1 MPLRPR
7 LTRAPNGRGKVAL
20 VLAGGAARG
29 AYEVGVVQ
37 HILEDVARDIGRDP
51 PLDILC
57 GTSVGALNTCG
68 LAAFADYPRARA
80 RRLVDVWSHLSID
93 RVLSID
99 RGELFALMRSII
111 GRPPHV
117 APDAQHGVG
126 LVDPSAIE
134 RLITDAVPFARIQ
147 QHLDAGLLSAVTV
160 TATHIGS
167 GRTVVFVAQRG
178 PLASNWSTDPTMIG
192 AKVFLE
198 PVHALASA
206 AIPVLF
212 PAVRVDGEFYCDGGL
227 RQNVPLSPA
236 RRLGA
241 DGLIVVSPRY
251 LPLPQ
256 PDDAEIRANE
266 QAFPGPLFLL
276 GKTLNALLLDRL
288 DSDIDRLRRINQ
300 ILEAGCRRYG
310 PHFLDDINEAMGSPP
325 GKQGMRPLATVLV
338 RASEDLGKLAAEF
351 VRAPSFLQRNRGV
364 LGRLMRRMADAEG
377 RSQADFLSY
386 LLFDGEYARELIA
399 LGRRDARR
407 QHEELCTFFND
418 LAPPNAPAAPPAA

>member
-1 MPLRPR
+1 MGPMPLRPR
-7 LTRAPNGRGKVAL
+7 MACAPNGRGKVAL

-37 HILEDVARDIGRDP
+37 HILEEVARDLGRDP

-80 RRLVDVWSHLSID
+80 RRLVDVWSHLTID

-99 RGELFALMRSII
+99 RGELFALMRALI
-111 GRPPHV
+111 GRPPPISPT
-117 APDAQHGVG
+117 AEHGVG

-134 RLITDAVPFARIQ
+134 RLITEAVPFARIQ
-147 QHLDAGLLSAVTV
+147 QHLDAGILSAVTV
-160 TATHIGS
+160 TATHVGS
-167 GRTVVFVAQRG
+167 GRTVVFVAQKELLG
-178 PLASNWSTDPTMIG
+178 ANWSTDPTMLG
-192 AKVFLE
+192 EKVLLQ

-206 AIPVLF
+206 AIPLLF
-212 PAVRVDGEFYCDGGL
+212 PPVRVGGEFYCDGGL

-241 DGLIVVSPRY
+241 DGIVVVSPRY
-251 LPLPQ
+251 LPQHQ
-256 PDDAEIRANE
+256 PAVPELRANE

-288 DSDIDRLRRINQ
+288 DSDIDRLRRINK
-300 ILEAGCRRYG
+300 ILEAGCHRYG
-310 PHFLDDINEAMGSPP
+310 EHFLDEINEAMGLSP
-325 GKQGMRPLATVLV
+325 GKQGMRPLSTVLV
-338 RASEDLGKLAAEF
+338 RASEDIGKLSAEF

-364 LGRLMRRMADAEG
+364 IGRLMRRMADAEG
-377 RSQADFLSY
+377 TSQADLLSY

-407 QHEELCTFFND
+407 QHEELCAFFD
-418 LAPPNAPAAPPAA
+418 QVAPST

>member
-7 LTRAPNGRGKVAL
+7 ATSAQPGRGRVAL

-37 HILEDVARDIGRDP
+37 HILEDVARDLGRDP

-80 RRLVDVWSHLSID
+80 RRLVEVWSQLTID
-93 RVLSID
+93 RVLAVE

-111 GRPPHV
+111 GRPPHLG
-117 APDAQHGVG
+117 PDAQHGVG
-126 LVDPSAIE
+126 LVDPTAIE
-134 RLITDAVPFARIQ
+134 KLITDAVPFARIQ
-147 QHLDAGLLSAVTV
+147 QHLDAGLLAAVTV
-160 TATHIGS
+160 TATHVGS
-167 GRTVVFVAQRG
+167 GRTVVFIAQKE
-178 PLASNWSTDPTMIG
+178 PLVDNWSTDPTMVG
-192 AKVFLE
+192 RKVMLQ

-241 DGLIVVSPRY
+241 DGIIVVSPRY

-256 PDDAEIRANE
+256 PDVEQMRANE
-266 QAFPGPLFLL
+266 ESFPGPLFLL

-288 DSDIDRLRRINQ
+288 DSDIDRLRRINA

-310 PHFLDDINEAMGSPP
+310 ASFLTEINEAMGSPP
-325 GKQGMRPLATVLV
+325 GKLSLRPLNTVLV
-338 RASEDLGKLAAEF
+338 RASEDIGRLSAEF
-351 VRAPSFLQRNRGV
+351 VRSPGFQQRNRGV

-377 RSQADFLSY
+377 PAEADLLSY
-386 LLFDGEYARELIA
+386 LLFDGEYAHQLIA
-399 LGRRDARR
+399 LGRADARR
-407 QHEELCTFFND
+407 QHDELCAFFD
-418 LAPPNAPAAPPAA
+418 AVSPPA

>member
-7 LTRAPNGRGKVAL
+7 IACAPNGRGKVAL

-57 GTSVGALNTCG
+57 GTSVGALNTCS

-80 RRLVDVWSHLSID
+80 RRLVDVWSHLTID
-93 RVLSID
+93 RVLSIE
-99 RGELFALMRSII
+99 RGELFALARSII
-111 GRPPHV
+111 GRPPHIS
-117 APDAQHGVG
+117 PDAQRGVG

-147 QHLDAGLLSAVTV
+147 QHLDAGILSAVTV

-167 GRTVVFVAQRG
+167 GRTVVFVAQKE
-178 PLASNWSTDPTMIG
+178 PLNDNWSTDPTMIG
-192 AKVFLE
+192 EKVLLQ

-241 DGLIVVSPRY
+241 DGILVVSPRY
-251 LPLPQ
+251 LPLAK
-256 PDDAEIRANE
+256 PDAPEMRANE
-266 QAFPGPLFLL
+266 DAFPGPLFLL

-288 DSDIDRLRRINQ
+288 DSDIDRLRRINK
-300 ILEAGCRRYG
+300 ILEAGCRVYG
-310 PHFLDDINEAMGSPP
+310 PHFLEQLNDAMGAPP
-325 GKQGMRPLATVLV
+325 GKQGMRTLSTVLV
-338 RASEDLGKLAAEF
+338 RASADLGKLAGEF
-351 VRAPSFLQRNRGV
+351 VRAPSFSQRNPGI

-377 RSQADFLSY
+377 SSQADLLSY
-386 LLFDGEYARELIA
+386 LLFDGDYARELIA
-399 LGRRDARR
+399 LGRRDAQR
-407 QHEELCTFFND
+407 QHEELCGFFNEM
-418 LAPPNAPAAPPAA
+418 APATPAA

>member
-1 MPLRPR
+1 MPLRHR
-7 LTRAPNGRGKVAL
+7 TACAPNGRGKVAL

-29 AYEVGVVQ
+29 AYEVGVIQ
-37 HILEDVARDIGRDP
+37 HVLEDVARDLGRDP

-68 LAAFADYPRARA
+68 LAAFADYPRARV
-80 RRLVDVWSHLSID
+80 RRLVDVWSHLTID
-93 RVLSID
+93 RVLSVD
-99 RGELFALMRSII
+99 RGELFTLARSLL
-111 GRPPHV
+111 GRPPHLG
-117 APDAQHGVG
+117 PDAQHGIG
-126 LVDPSAIE
+126 LVDPTAIE
-134 RLITDAVPFARIQ
+134 KLITEAVPFSRIQ

-167 GRTVVFVAQRG
+167 GRTVVFIAQRAA
-178 PLASNWSTDPTMIG
+178 LSSSWSTDPTMIG
-192 AKVFLE
+192 EKVILE

-212 PAVRVDGEFYCDGGL
+212 PAVRVGAEFYCDGGL

-241 DGLIVVSPRY
+241 DGMLVVSPRH
-251 LPLPQ
+251 LPLAR
-256 PDDAEIRANE
+256 PDEPEIRANE
-266 QAFPGPLFLL
+266 EAFPSPLFLL

-288 DSDIDRLRRINQ
+288 DSDIDRLRRINM
-300 ILEAGCRRYG
+300 ILEAGCRTFG
-310 PHFLDDINEAMGSPP
+310 ENFLDQINAAMGNPP

-351 VRAPSFLQRNRGV
+351 VREPSFLQRNPGIV
-364 LGRLMRRMADAEG
+364 GRLMRRMADAEG
-377 RSQADFLSY
+377 ASQADLLSY
-386 LLFDGEYARELIA
+386 ILFDGEYARELIA

-407 QHEELCTFFND
+407 QHQELCAFFD
-418 LAPPNAPAAPPAA
+418 QLAPPPA

>member
-1 MPLRPR
+1 M
-7 LTRAPNGRGKVAL
+7 TCAPNGRGKIAL

-37 HILEDVARDIGRDP
+37 HILEDVARDLGRDP

-57 GTSVGALNTCG
+57 GTSVGALNTCA

-80 RRLVDVWSHLSID
+80 RRLVDVWSHLTIE

-99 RGELFALMRSII
+99 RGELFTLMRSVI
-111 GRPPHV
+111 GRPPHI

-126 LVDPSAIE
+126 LVNPSAIE
-134 RLITDAVPFARIQ
+134 RLMTDAVPFSRIQ
-147 QHLDAGLLSAVTV
+147 QHLDAHLLSAVTV
-160 TATHIGS
+160 TATHVGS
-167 GRTVVFVAQRG
+167 GRTIVFVAQKDSLG
-178 PLASNWSTDPTMIG
+178 VNWSTDPTMTG
-192 AKVFLE
+192 EKVLLE

-206 AIPVLF
+206 AIPIIF
-212 PAVRVDGEFYCDGGL
+212 PAVRVGGEFYCDGGL

-241 DGLIVVSPRY
+241 DGILVVSPRY
-251 LPLPQ
+251 LPLAK
-256 PDDAEIRANE
+256 PDAPDVRANE
-266 QAFPGPLFLL
+266 EAFPGPLFLL

-288 DSDIDRLRRINQ
+288 DSDIDRLRRINK

-310 PHFLDDINEAMGSPP
+310 AEFLEEINESMGIPP

-338 RASEDLGKLAAEF
+338 RASEDLGKLAGEF

-377 RSQADFLSY
+377 GSQPDLLSY

-407 QHEELCTFFND
+407 QHEELCAFFND
-418 LAPPNAPAAPPAA
+418 VAPATGA

>member
-1 MPLRPR
+1 M
-7 LTRAPNGRGKVAL
+7 TCAPNGRSKVAL

-37 HILEDVARDIGRDP
+37 HILEDVARDLGRDP

-80 RRLVDVWSHLSID
+80 RRLVDVWSHLTID

-99 RGELFALMRSII
+99 RSELFTLLRSLI
-111 GRPPHV
+111 GRPPTL
-117 APDAQHGVG
+117 APDARHGIG
-126 LVDPSAIE
+126 LVDPTAIE

-147 QHLDAGLLSAVTV
+147 QHLDAGILSAVTV

-167 GRTVVFVAQRG
+167 GRTVVFVAQKD
-178 PLASNWSTDPTMIG
+178 PLADRWSTDPTMIG
-192 AKVFLE
+192 EKVLLQ

-206 AIPVLF
+206 AIPLLF
-212 PAVRVDGEFYCDGGL
+212 PAVRVGSQFYCDGGL

-251 LPLPQ
+251 LPELPG
-256 PDDAEIRANE
+256 DVEMRANE
-266 QAFPGPLFLL
+266 EAFPSPLFLL
-276 GKTLNALLLDRL
+276 GKTLNALLLDRI
-288 DSDIDRLRRINQ
+288 DSDLDRLRRINT
-300 ILEAGCRRYG
+300 ILEAGCSHYG
-310 PHFLDDINEAMGSPP
+310 PHFLDEINQAMGNPP
-325 GKQGMRPLATVLV
+325 GKSGLRPLATVLV
-338 RASEDLGKLAAEF
+338 RASEDLGRLATEF
-351 VRAPSFLQRNRGV
+351 VRAPSFLKRNPGV
-364 LGRLMRRMADAEG
+364 IGRLMRRMADNEG
-377 RSQADFLSY
+377 QQQSDLLSY

-407 QHEELCTFFND
+407 QHQELCAFFD
-418 LAPPNAPAAPPAA
+418 QVAPPR

>member
-1 MPLRPR
+1 MPSSSRTPC
-7 LTRAPNGRGKVAL
+7 APDGRGKVAL

-37 HILEDVARDIGRDP
+37 HILEDVARDLGRDP

-80 RRLVDVWSHLSID
+80 RRLVDVWSPLTID

-111 GRPPHV
+111 GRPPAV
-117 APDAQHGVG
+117 DPTATHGVG

-134 RLITDAVPFARIQ
+134 QLITDAVPFARIQ

-160 TATHIGS
+160 TATHVGS
-167 GRTVVFVAQRG
+167 GRTVVFVAQKG
-178 PLASNWSTDPTMIG
+178 PLAANWSTDPTMIG
-192 AKVFLE
+192 EKVELQ

-212 PAVRVDGEFYCDGGL
+212 PAVRVDGQFYCDGGL

-241 DGLIVVSPRY
+241 DGIVVVSPRY
-251 LPLPQ
+251 LPLAR
-256 PDDAEIRANE
+256 PDAPEVQANE
-266 QAFPGPLFLL
+266 AAFPGPLFLL

-288 DSDIDRLRRINQ
+288 DSDLDRLRRINK
-300 ILEAGCRRYG
+300 ILEAGCRTYG
-310 PHFLDDINEAMGSPP
+310 EHFLDDINEAMGTPR
-325 GKQGMRPLATVLV
+325 GGQGLRPLKTILV
-338 RASEDLGKLAAEF
+338 RASEDLGQLAAEF
-351 VRAPSFLQRNRGV
+351 VRAPSFTQRNRGV
-364 LGRLMRRMADAEG
+364 LGRLMRRMAEAEG
-377 RSQADFLSY
+377 RGQADFLSY

-407 QHEELCTFFND
+407 QHDELCAFFNE
-418 LAPPNAPAAPPAA
+418 LSPAPSPTL

>member
-1 MPLRPR
+1 MLSPSH
-7 LTRAPNGRGKVAL
+7 TACAPVGRGKIAL

-37 HILEDVARDIGRDP
+37 HILEDVARDLGRDP

-111 GRPPHV
+111 GRPPPIDPN
-117 APDAQHGVG
+117 ATHGIG

-134 RLITDAVPFARIQ
+134 QLITDAVPFARIQ
-147 QHLDAGLLSAVTV
+147 ENIDAGTLSAVTV

-167 GRTVVFVAQRG
+167 GRTIVFIAQKDA
-178 PLASNWSTDPTMIG
+178 LAANWSTDPTMIG
-192 AKVFLE
+192 EKVLLQ

-212 PAVRVDGEFYCDGGL
+212 PAVRVDGDFYCDGGL

-241 DGLIVVSPRY
+241 DGIVVVSPRY
-251 LPLPQ
+251 LPLPK
-256 PDDAEIRANE
+256 PDAPEVHANE
-266 QAFPGPLFLL
+266 AAFPGPLFLL

-288 DSDIDRLRRINQ
+288 DSDLDRLRRINK
-300 ILEAGCRRYG
+300 ILDAGCRTYG
-310 PHFLDDINEAMGSPP
+310 PKFLDEINAAMGTP
-325 GKQGMRPLATVLV
+325 GGSGMRPLKTVLV

-351 VRAPSFLQRNRGV
+351 VRAPSFTQRNRGV
-364 LGRLMRRMADAEG
+364 LGRLMRRMAEAEG

-407 QHEELCTFFND
+407 QHEELCAFFNE
-418 LAPPNAPAAPPAA
+418 LSPPPAAAL

>member
-7 LTRAPNGRGKVAL
+7 MTCAPTGRGKVAL

-37 HILEDVARDIGRDP
+37 HILEDVARDLGRDP

-80 RRLVDVWSHLSID
+80 RRLVDVWSHLTID

-99 RGELFALMRSII
+99 RGELFALMRAII
-111 GRPPHV
+111 GRPP
-117 APDAQHGVG
+117 AISPDAQHGVG

-167 GRTVVFVAQRG
+167 GRTVVFVAQKD
-178 PLASNWSTDPTMIG
+178 PLGDNWSSDPTMIG
-192 AKVFLE
+192 EKVLLE

-206 AIPVLF
+206 AIPLLF
-212 PAVRVDGEFYCDGGL
+212 PAVRVGGEFYCDGGL

-241 DGLIVVSPRY
+241 DGILVVSPRY
-251 LPLPQ
+251 LPLAK
-256 PDDAEIRANE
+256 PDAPEMQANE
-266 QAFPGPLFLL
+266 EAFPGPLFLL
-276 GKTLNALLLDRL
+276 GKTLNALLLDRI
-288 DSDIDRLRRINQ
+288 DSDIDRLRRINK
-300 ILEAGCRRYG
+300 ILEAGCRVYG
-310 PHFLDDINEAMGSPP
+310 AHFLDDINTAMGVAP

-338 RASEDLGKLAAEF
+338 RASEDLGKLAGEF

-377 RSQADFLSY
+377 TSQADLLSY
-386 LLFDGEYARELIA
+386 LLFDGDYARELIA

-407 QHEELCTFFND
+407 QHEELCGFFNE
-418 LAPPNAPAAPPAA
+418 LTPPPPA

>member
-1 MPLRPR
+1 M
-7 LTRAPNGRGKVAL
+7 TCAPNGRGKVAL

-37 HILEDVARDIGRDP
+37 HILEDVARDLGRDP

-57 GTSVGALNTCG
+57 GTSVGALNTCA

-80 RRLVDVWSHLSID
+80 RRLVDVWSHLTIE

-99 RGELFALMRSII
+99 RGELFALMRSLG
-111 GRPPHV
+111 GRPPPI

-134 RLITDAVPFARIQ
+134 RLITDAVPFSRIQ

-160 TATHIGS
+160 TATHVGS
-167 GRTVVFVAQRG
+167 GRTVVFVAQKDALG
-178 PLASNWSTDPTMIG
+178 VNWSTDPTMIG
-192 AKVFLE
+192 DKVLLE

-212 PAVRVDGEFYCDGGL
+212 PAVRVGGEFYCDGGL

-241 DGLIVVSPRY
+241 DGIVVVSPRY
-251 LPLPQ
+251 LPLHK
-256 PDDAEIRANE
+256 PDEAEAAEETRANE
-266 QAFPGPLFLL
+266 EAFPGPLFLL

-288 DSDIDRLRRINQ
+288 DSDIDRLRRINK
-300 ILEAGCRRYG
+300 ILEAGCRVYG
-310 PHFLDDINEAMGSPP
+310 GQFLEEINEAMGIPP

-338 RASEDLGKLAAEF
+338 RTSEDLGKLAGDF
-351 VRAPSFLQRNRGV
+351 VRAPSFQQRNRGV

-377 RSQADFLSY
+377 SSQADLLSY
-386 LLFDGEYARELIA
+386 ILFDGEYARELIA

-407 QHEELCTFFND
+407 QHDELCAFFND
-418 LAPPNAPAAPPAA
+418 LQPSTAA

>member
-1 MPLRPR
+1 MPLRSR
-7 LTRAPNGRGKVAL
+7 IACAPNGRGKVAL

-37 HILEDVARDIGRDP
+37 HILEDVARDLGRDP

-99 RGELFALMRSII
+99 RGELFALMRSMI
-111 GRPPHV
+111 GRPPRLP
-117 APDAQHGVG
+117 PDAQHGLG
-126 LVDPSAIE
+126 LVDPAAIE

-147 QHLDAGLLSAVTV
+147 QHVDSGILSAVTV

-167 GRTVVFVAQRG
+167 GRTVVFVAQRS
-178 PLASNWSTDPTMIG
+178 PLGDNWSSDPTMVG
-192 AKVFLE
+192 EKVILE

-206 AIPVLF
+206 AIPLLF
-212 PAVRVDGEFYCDGGL
+212 PAVRVGAEFYCDGGL

-241 DGLIVVSPRY
+241 DGLIVVSPRS
-251 LPLPQ
+251 LPLPL
-256 PDDAEIRANE
+256 PEEPEMRANE
-266 QAFPGPLFLL
+266 QAFPSPLFLL

-288 DSDIDRLRRINQ
+288 DSDIDRLRRINK

-310 PHFLDDINEAMGSPP
+310 PHFLDEINEEMGTRQGQARHAAAGDRAGARLGRS
-325 GKQGMRPLATVLV
+325 GKAVGRV
-338 RASEDLGKLAAEF
+338 RAHA
-351 VRAPSFLQRNRGV
+351 
-364 LGRLMRRMADAEG
+364 
-377 RSQADFLSY
+377 
-386 LLFDGEYARELIA
+386 LL
-399 LGRRDARR
+399 
-407 QHEELCTFFND
+407 
-418 LAPPNAPAAPPAA
+418 PAAQPRRARPPDAPHGRCRRHLASRSALVPPLRR

>member
-7 LTRAPNGRGKVAL
+7 IACAPTGRGKVAL

-37 HILEDVARDIGRDP
+37 HILEDVARDLGRDP

-80 RRLVDVWSHLSID
+80 RRLVDVWSHLTID

-111 GRPPHV
+111 GRPPAV
-117 APDAQHGVG
+117 SPEATHGVG
-126 LVDPSAIE
+126 LVDPTAIE

-147 QHLDAGLLSAVTV
+147 QHLDAGMLSAVTV

-167 GRTVVFVAQRG
+167 GRTVVFVAQKD

-192 AKVFLE
+192 EKVLLE

-212 PAVRVDGEFYCDGGL
+212 PAVRVGGEFYCDGGL

-251 LPLPQ
+251 LPLPK
-256 PDDAEIRANE
+256 PDAPEIKANE

-288 DSDIDRLRRINQ
+288 DSDIDRLRRINK

-351 VRAPSFLQRNRGV
+351 VRTPSFLQRNRGV

-377 RSQADFLSY
+377 TSQADFLSY

-407 QHEELCTFFND
+407 QHEELCAFFND
-418 LAPPNAPAAPPAA
+418 LTPPAPGV

>member
-1 MPLRPR
+1 MPLR
-7 LTRAPNGRGKVAL
+7 TRAVVPPNGRGRVAL

-37 HILEDVARDIGRDP
+37 HILEDVARDLGRDP

-80 RRLVDVWSHLSID
+80 RRLVDVWSHLTID
-93 RVLSID
+93 QVLSID
-99 RGELFALMRSII
+99 RGELFGLMRALV
-111 GRPPHV
+111 GRPP
-117 APDAQHGVG
+117 AIRPDAQHGVG
-126 LVDPSAIE
+126 LVDPTAIE
-134 RLITDAVPFARIQ
+134 KLITDAVPFARIQ

-167 GRTVVFVAQRG
+167 GRTIVFIAQKNALSDG
-178 PLASNWSTDPTMIG
+178 WSTDPTMIG
-192 AKVFLE
+192 ERVELQ

-212 PAVRVDGEFYCDGGL
+212 PAVRVGAEFYCDGGL

-241 DGLIVVSPRY
+241 DGIIVVSPRF

-256 PDDAEIRANE
+256 PDAPEIRANE
-266 QAFPGPLFLL
+266 EAFPGPLFLL

-288 DSDIDRLRRINQ
+288 DSDIDRLRRINK
-300 ILEAGCRRYG
+300 ILDAGTRSYG
-310 PHFLDDINEAMGSPP
+310 ASFLSTINDAMGSPP
-325 GKQGMRPLATVLV
+325 GKLALRPLATVLV
-338 RASEDLGKLAAEF
+338 RASGDIGRMSGEF
-351 VRAPSFLQRNRGV
+351 VRSASFNARNRGL
-364 LGRLMRRMADAEG
+364 LGRLMRRLADAEG
-377 RSQADFLSY
+377 ASQADLLSY
-386 LLFDGEYARELIA
+386 LLFDGEFARELIA
-399 LGRRDARR
+399 LGRADARR
-407 QHEELCTFFND
+407 QHDELCSFFED
-418 LAPPNAPAAPPAA
+418 LAHRDGEPNS

>member
-1 MPLRPR
+1 M
-7 LTRAPNGRGKVAL
+7 TCAPNGRGKVAL

-37 HILEDVARDIGRDP
+37 HILEDVARDLGRDP

-80 RRLVDVWSHLSID
+80 RRLVEVWSHLTID

-99 RGELFALMRSII
+99 RGELFALARAII
-111 GRPPHV
+111 GRPPPL
-117 APDAQHGVG
+117 APDAQHGPG

-134 RLITDAVPFARIQ
+134 RLITEVVPFARIQ

-160 TATHIGS
+160 TATHVGS
-167 GRTVVFVAQRG
+167 GRTVVFVAQKESLG
-178 PLASNWSTDPTMIG
+178 VHWSTDPTMIG
-192 AKVFLE
+192 EKVMLE

-212 PAVRVDGEFYCDGGL
+212 PAVRVGGEFYCDGGL

-241 DGLIVVSPRY
+241 DGIVVVSPRY
-251 LPLPQ
+251 LPLHDPG
-256 PDDAEIRANE
+256 PPVSTDEARANE

-288 DSDIDRLRRINQ
+288 DSDIDRLRRINK
-300 ILEAGCRRYG
+300 ILDAGCRRFG
-310 PHFLDDINEAMGSPP
+310 PQLPRRDQRSHGPAARQAGHAPARHGP
-325 GKQGMRPLATVLV
+325 GARLGRSRQARRRV
-338 RASEDLGKLAAEF
+338 RARGRRSCSATAACSAASCAAWPTP
-351 VRAPSFLQRNRGV
+351 RAPRRRTSCRTCSSTAS
-364 LGRLMRRMADAEG
+364 MRA
-377 RSQADFLSY
+377 S
-386 LLFDGEYARELIA
+386 
-399 LGRRDARR
+399 
-407 QHEELCTFFND
+407 
-418 LAPPNAPAAPPAA
+418 

>member
-1 MPLRPR
+1 M
-7 LTRAPNGRGKVAL
+7 TCAPNGRGKVAL

-37 HILEDVARDIGRDP
+37 HILEDVARDLGRDP

-80 RRLVDVWSHLSID
+80 RRLVDVWSHLTIE
-93 RVLSID
+93 RVLSIE
-99 RGELFALMRSII
+99 RGELFTLMRSLV
-111 GRPPHV
+111 GRPPHI

-134 RLITDAVPFARIQ
+134 RLITDAVPFGRIQ

-160 TATHIGS
+160 TATHVGS
-167 GRTVVFVAQRG
+167 GRTIVFIAQKDSLG
-178 PLASNWSTDPTMIG
+178 VNWSTDPTMTG
-192 AKVFLE
+192 EKVRLE

-206 AIPVLF
+206 AIPIIF
-212 PAVRVDGEFYCDGGL
+212 PAVRVGGEFYCDGGL

-241 DGLIVVSPRY
+241 DGIVVVSPRY
-251 LPLPQ
+251 LPLAK
-256 PDDAEIRANE
+256 PDALEERVNE
-266 QAFPGPLFLL
+266 EAFPGPLFLL

-288 DSDIDRLRRINQ
+288 DSDIDRLRRINM

-310 PHFLDDINEAMGSPP
+310 GHFLEEINEAMGLPP

-338 RASEDLGKLAAEF
+338 RASEDLGKLAGEF

-364 LGRLMRRMADAEG
+364 LGRVMRRMADAEG
-377 RSQADFLSY
+377 GSQPDLLSY

-407 QHEELCTFFND
+407 QHEELCAFFND
-418 LAPPNAPAAPPAA
+418 VAPATAR

>member
-1 MPLRPR
+1 M
-7 LTRAPNGRGKVAL
+7 ANGRGKVAL

-37 HILEDVARDIGRDP
+37 HILEDVARDLGRDP

-57 GTSVGALNTCG
+57 GTSIGALNTCA

-80 RRLVDVWSHLSID
+80 RRLVDVWAHLTID

-99 RGELFALMRSII
+99 RGELFALMRSLV
-111 GRPPHV
+111 GRPPPI
-117 APDAQHGVG
+117 APGAQHGVG

-134 RLITDAVPFARIQ
+134 RLITDAVPFSRIQ

-160 TATHIGS
+160 TATHVGS
-167 GRTVVFVAQRG
+167 GRTVVFVAQKDALG
-178 PLASNWSTDPTMIG
+178 VNWSTDPTMVG
-192 AKVFLE
+192 EKVLLE

-212 PAVRVDGEFYCDGGL
+212 PAVRVGGEFYCDGGL

-241 DGLIVVSPRY
+241 DGILVVSPRY
-251 LPLPQ
+251 LPLRT
-256 PDDAEIRANE
+256 PDDPQAQAEARANE
-266 QAFPGPLFLL
+266 EAFPGPLFLL

-288 DSDIDRLRRINQ
+288 DSDIDRLRRINK

-310 PHFLDDINEAMGSPP
+310 AEFLEEINESMGIPP

-338 RASEDLGKLAAEF
+338 RASEDLGKLAGEF

-377 RSQADFLSY
+377 GSQPDLLSY

-407 QHEELCTFFND
+407 QHEELCAFFND
-418 LAPPNAPAAPPAA
+418 VAPATAA

>member
-7 LTRAPNGRGKVAL
+7 ITTAPNGRGKVAL

-37 HILEDVARDIGRDP
+37 HILEDVARDLGRDP

-80 RRLVDVWSHLSID
+80 RRLVDVWSHLTID
-93 RVLSID
+93 RVLSIE
-99 RGELFALMRSII
+99 RGELFALARSII
-111 GRPPHV
+111 GRPPHIS
-117 APDAQHGVG
+117 PDAQHGVG

-134 RLITDAVPFARIQ
+134 RLITETVPFSRIQ
-147 QHLDAGLLSAVTV
+147 QHVDADLISAVTV
-160 TATHIGS
+160 TATHVGS
-167 GRTVVFVAQRG
+167 GRTVVFIAQKP
-178 PLASNWSTDPTMIG
+178 PLDAHWSTDPTMLG
-192 AKVFLE
+192 EKVMLL

-212 PAVRVDGEFYCDGGL
+212 PAVRVAGEFYCDGGL

-241 DGLIVVSPRY
+241 DAILVVSPRY
-251 LPLPQ
+251 LPLAR
-256 PDDAEIRANE
+256 PDAPEMRANE
-266 QAFPGPLFLL
+266 EAFPGPLFLL

-288 DSDIDRLRRINQ
+288 DSDIDRLRRINK

-310 PHFLDDINEAMGSPP
+310 ASFLEEINQAMGIPP
-325 GKQGMRPLATVLV
+325 GKQSMRPLATVLV
-338 RASEDLGKLAAEF
+338 RASEDLGQLAGEF

-377 RSQADFLSY
+377 TSQADLLSY
-386 LLFDGEYARELIA
+386 LLFDGEYAHELIA

-407 QHEELCTFFND
+407 QHEELCAFFND
-418 LAPPNAPAAPPAA
+418 VAPAAGA

>member
-1 MPLRPR
+1 M
-7 LTRAPNGRGKVAL
+7 
-20 VLAGGAARG
+20 LAGGAARG

-37 HILEDVARDIGRDP
+37 HILEEVARDLGRDP

-80 RRLVDVWSHLSID
+80 RRLVDVWSHLTID

-99 RGELFALMRSII
+99 RGELFSLMRAII
-111 GRPPHV
+111 GRPPAI

-134 RLITDAVPFARIQ
+134 QLITDAVPFARIQ

-167 GRTVVFVAQRG
+167 GRTVVFVAQRD
-178 PLASNWSTDPTMIG
+178 PLNDNWSSDPTMIG
-192 AKVFLE
+192 EKVLLE

-241 DGLIVVSPRY
+241 DGILVVSPRY
-251 LPLPQ
+251 LPLAK
-256 PDDAEIRANE
+256 PDAPEMQANE
-266 QAFPGPLFLL
+266 EAFPGPLFLL
-276 GKTLNALLLDRL
+276 GKTLNALLLDRI
-288 DSDIDRLRRINQ
+288 DSDIDRLRRINK

-310 PHFLDDINEAMGSPP
+310 PHFLDEINEAMGVAP

-338 RASEDLGKLAAEF
+338 RASEDLGKLAGEF
-351 VRAPSFLQRNRGV
+351 VRAPSFLQRNRGL
-364 LGRLMRRMADAEG
+364 LGRLMRRLADAEG
-377 RSQADFLSY
+377 SSQADLLSY
-386 LLFDGEYARELIA
+386 LLFDGDYARELIA

-407 QHEELCTFFND
+407 QHEELCAFFNEV
-418 LAPPNAPAAPPAA
+418 APPTPA

>member
-7 LTRAPNGRGKVAL
+7 TTCAPNGRGKIAL

-37 HILEDVARDIGRDP
+37 HILEDVARDLGRDP

-80 RRLVDVWSHLSID
+80 RRLVDVWSHLTID

-99 RGELFALMRSII
+99 RGELFALMRSIV
-111 GRPPHV
+111 GRPPAI
-117 APDAQHGVG
+117 APDATHGVG

-160 TATHIGS
+160 TATHVGS
-167 GRTVVFVAQRG
+167 GRTVVFVAQKDR
-178 PLASNWSTDPTMIG
+178 LADNWSTDPTMIG
-192 AKVFLE
+192 EKAILQ

-212 PAVRVDGEFYCDGGL
+212 PAVRVEGDFYCDGGL

-241 DGLIVVSPRY
+241 DGILVVSPRY
-251 LPLPQ
+251 LPASRLDPI
-256 PDDAEIRANE
+256 ELHSNE
-266 QAFPGPLFLL
+266 ASFPGPLFLL

-288 DSDIDRLRRINQ
+288 DSDIDRLRRINK
-300 ILEAGCRRYG
+300 ILDAGCARYG
-310 PHFLDDINEAMGSPP
+310 DHFLDELNQAMGVPT
-325 GKQGMRPLATVLV
+325 GRQGLRPLKTVLV
-338 RASEDLGKLAAEF
+338 RASEDLGKLSGEF

-377 RSQADFLSY
+377 GGQTDFLSY

-407 QHEELCTFFND
+407 QHEELCGFFNE
-418 LAPPNAPAAPPAA
+418 LSPPDQPTL

>member
-1 MPLRPR
+1 MAC
-7 LTRAPNGRGKVAL
+7 APNGRGKIAL

-37 HILEDVARDIGRDP
+37 HILEDVARDLGRDP

-80 RRLVDVWSHLSID
+80 RRLVDVWSHLTID

-99 RGELFALMRSII
+99 RAELFALARSII
-111 GRPPHV
+111 GRPPHI

-126 LVDPSAIE
+126 LVDPAAIE

-147 QHLDAGLLSAVTV
+147 MHLDAGILSAVTV
-160 TATHIGS
+160 TATHVGS
-167 GRTVVFVAQRG
+167 GRTVVFVAQKDR
-178 PLASNWSTDPTMIG
+178 LSDSWSTDPTMIG
-192 AKVFLE
+192 EKVLLE

-241 DGLIVVSPRY
+241 DGIVVVSPRF
-251 LPLPQ
+251 LPLQ
-256 PDDAEIRANE
+256 KPDDPEMKANE
-266 QAFPGPLFLL
+266 EAFPGPLFLL

-288 DSDIDRLRRINQ
+288 DSDIDRLRRINK
-300 ILEAGCRRYG
+300 ILEAGCRVYG
-310 PHFLDDINEAMGSPP
+310 PHFLDQINQAMGTPP
-325 GKQGMRPLATVLV
+325 GKQGMRPLSTVLV
-338 RASEDLGKLAAEF
+338 RASQDLGKLAADF
-351 VRAPSFLQRNRGV
+351 VRAPSFIQRNPGI
-364 LGRLMRRMADAEG
+364 LGRLMRRMAEAEG
-377 RSQADFLSY
+377 SSQADLLSY
-386 LLFDGEYARELIA
+386 LLFDGDYARELIA
-399 LGRRDARR
+399 LGRRDAQR
-407 QHEELCTFFND
+407 QHEELCGFFNEM
-418 LAPPNAPAAPPAA
+418 APQTAA

>member
-7 LTRAPNGRGKVAL
+7 TCAPNGRGKIAL

-37 HILEDVARDIGRDP
+37 HILEDVARDLGRDP

-68 LAAFADYPRARA
+68 LAAFADYPRARV
-80 RRLVDVWSHLSID
+80 RRLVDVWSHLTID
-93 RVLSID
+93 RVLSIE
-99 RGELFALMRSII
+99 RGELLGLMRSII
-111 GRPPHV
+111 GRPPRL
-117 APDAQHGVG
+117 APDAQHGIG

-147 QHLDAGLLSAVTV
+147 QHLDADLISAVTV
-160 TATHIGS
+160 TATHVGS
-167 GRTVVFVAQRG
+167 GRTVVFVAQKDSLR
-178 PLASNWSTDPTMIG
+178 LRWSTDPTMVG
-192 AKVFLE
+192 EKVQLQ

-206 AIPVLF
+206 AIPVIF
-212 PAVRVDGEFYCDGGL
+212 PAVRVGGEFYCDGGL

-241 DGLIVVSPRY
+241 DGIVVVSPRY
-251 LPLPQ
+251 LPLHN
-256 PDDAEIRANE
+256 PDEPEMRANE
-266 QAFPGPLFLL
+266 EAFPGPLFLL

-310 PHFLDDINEAMGSPP
+310 AHFLDEINAAMGAPP

-338 RASEDLGKLAAEF
+338 RASEDLGKLAGEF

-364 LGRLMRRMADAEG
+364 LGRLMRRMAEAEG
-377 RSQADFLSY
+377 TPHADLVSY
-386 LLFDGEYARELIA
+386 LLFDGDYARELIA
-399 LGRRDARR
+399 LGRRDAKR
-407 QHEELCTFFND
+407 QHEELCAFFD
-418 LAPPNAPAAPPAA
+418 GLAPPSAA